1 MDERIGAACD
11 AARQAELESQAGG
24 FRVAQEPSLSQLEPH
39 RENPV
44 PDSSVYFVADHA
56 SAAVPLRRPLAS
68 WGPSHAPLSPGV
80 GSCTSW
86 ISLTKI

>member
-39 RENPV
+39 RETRCQIPR
-44 PDSSVYFVADHA
+44 S
-56 SAAVPLRRPLAS
+56 
-68 WGPSHAPLSPGV
+68 
-80 GSCTSW
+80 TSW
-86 ISLTKI
+86 QITHRQRSP